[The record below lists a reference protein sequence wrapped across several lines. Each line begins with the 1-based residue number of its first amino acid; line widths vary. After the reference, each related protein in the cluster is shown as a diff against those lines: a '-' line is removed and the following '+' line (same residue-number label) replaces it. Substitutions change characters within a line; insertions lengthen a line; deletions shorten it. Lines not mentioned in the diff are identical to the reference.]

1 MSYQR
6 LKTDINGGF
15 PLVLDDIRWLQ
26 GEFESPF
33 MNYLENICPVDG
45 AVWIRG
51 GAFPI
56 PPGSIG
62 ITSGVA
68 YISGTGFVNVVG
80 NNSAGWNGTTTFLR
94 PAASTFNPAGN
105 KTFQD
110 GSVNDVYELPRYT
123 VSTGTAGVGDVILN
137 NWVYLNQTFDE
148 KIVTFASGITVFSS
162 QFEITINANKVTI
175 SCSLSGPAGTRTT
188 AELLFTLN
196 NTIFDPKNVA
206 ISWAAGGGSGFL
218 PVSINTSGEVL
229 AQFNAFNEEYPIGFE
244 ITATI

>member
-45 AVWIRG
+45 AVILRG
-51 GAFPI
+51 CNFPSAI
-56 PPGSIG
+56 SIG
-62 ITSGVA
+62 IGSGVA
-68 YISGTGFVNVVG
+68 YVSGVGFVNVVG

-148 KIVTFASGITVFSS
+148 KIVTLGTSVTVTSFD
-162 QFEITINANKVTI
+162 IKVEAKRLIIKFT
-175 SCSLSGPAGTRTT
+175 LGGPAGVQNTNYTI
-188 AELLFTLN
+188 FTLN
-196 NTIFDPKNVA
+196 NNIFDPQFTPVNYG
-206 ISWAAGGGSGFL
+206 IDTNQDLIPITTSAGGAVNFRGDMVNFEFPISGSVIYGL
-218 PVSINTSGEVL
+218 
-229 AQFNAFNEEYPIGFE
+229 
-244 ITATI
+244 